1 MIPQKSNNQII
12 AAQNYSP
19 IRAKSFK
26 VKTKSPDYAQYAA
39 TIRAYALAGMPF
51 EHIANAGDH
60 LGDIV
65 ERLELDAPI
74 QKSWKQM
81 TGEIA
86 EGEGKIMAWQTR
98 GEKVP
103 LSHQLSD
110 ARTVTGMEMV
120 TISQE
125 ITIAGSEEKTIDV
138 VEGIAVVK
146 KDSFLQE
153 NTNATL
159 ENNVFLKVPTNLK

>member
-74 QKSWKQM
+74 QKSWKQKVK
-81 TGEIA
+81 EKLWH
-86 EGEGKIMAWQTR
+86 GKPEA
-98 GEKVP
+98 
-103 LSHQLSD
+103 
-110 ARTVTGMEMV
+110 
-120 TISQE
+120 
-125 ITIAGSEEKTIDV
+125 
-138 VEGIAVVK
+138 K
-146 KDSFLQE
+146 KFP
-153 NTNATL
+153 
-159 ENNVFLKVPTNLK
+159 FPTNYPMPELLRAWKWLPSLKK

>member
-65 ERLELDAPI
+65 ERLDLDAPI
-74 QKSWKQM
+74 QESWKNKI
-81 TGEIA
+81 GEIA
-86 EGEGKIMAWQTR
+86 EDKEKIMADFKQA
-98 GEKVP
+98 KIAI
-103 LSHQLSD
+103 L
-110 ARTVTGMEMV
+110 V
-120 TISQE
+120 TISFNSTYQY
-125 ITIAGSEEKTIDV
+125 V
-138 VEGIAVVK
+138 RL
-146 KDSFLQE
+146 SFKIIVSGYGE
-153 NTNATL
+153 SN
-159 ENNVFLKVPTNLK
+159 PTH